1 MAGMMTV
8 RPMRMIPPG
17 AISQASGQFAAD
29 LPACS
34 ARLPQLKLL
43 PASAYLNHYLRF
55 SEN

>member
-29 LPACS
+29 PPACS